1 MFAFLSHFLKI
12 YNHRKRL
19 ERFEN
24 SKKTVTNNQAF
35 IQQKSTFPCLQY
47 RKRTTRI
54 RITGRRNIP
63 GSYTL
68 KRKIT
73 CFVGTA
79 SGSGKRFASKFAK
92 TTFTS
97 EGFSNWKKA
106 LEKLATHETSDMHKE
121 AVSAHAIFIGQRQG
135 IDAVLFSKKQQQK
148 VVGREAMKVI
158 FDTSKTMARQAIA
171 FRGHTEVDS
180 NFYQIIR
187 LVARSGN
194 HCMQSWLEKKYDW
207 TSPESQNGILKVL
220 YRGVMAVL
228 LDSIK
233 CSPGGLFAVMVDDTT
248 DISNVEQMSLCLR
261 YVKDDLTV
269 SEIFLGFIETPSTT
283 GENMYKQLCDSL
295 NALGLSLDQ
304 CRGQGYDGSSNMIG
318 CLKGLATR
326 VSNDFPLA
334 VFSYCNGH
342 MLNLIVQDACK
353 EPHTVKALDLLRAVV
368 NFIKDSPKREASFAS
383 FSRLE
388 EHSGSVGLRPLCSTR
403 WVCRVPA
410 LKSFV
415 HNYERLMK
423 WFAELT
429 TAGSVSD
436 KRVALGYLNSL
447 RKFKN
452 YFSILLLQKIFT
464 TVHWTYLAIHKPN
477 LSITKC
483 TDKIGNLLAIL
494 KAECTAEAGASLY
507 HSCVQESRPV
517 ENGGIGILQPGVPRG
532 WRSCS
537 VDNVREFQP
546 QFQPNPPLNVLKIEE
561 YFVGLYVSTF
571 ESIIESIEGRY
582 KISPIALSIEKYLAA
597 TNETELE
604 ECGESISTIA
614 AHVGSNTL
622 QLKME
627 MKQFRRYEIE
637 TKIPPA
643 TCVDEIGITLSFNT
657 ALRTIL
663 QTLSNVVQLVLL
675 VPATTC
681 TQWRSQGGASR
692 GQAPVSAAEA
702 PVVAPIVGPTTSLV
716 PQVCPG

>member
-1 MFAFLSHFLKI
+1 
-12 YNHRKRL
+12 
-19 ERFEN
+19 
-24 SKKTVTNNQAF
+24 
-35 IQQKSTFPCLQY
+35 
-47 RKRTTRI
+47 
-54 RITGRRNIP
+54 
-63 GSYTL
+63 
-68 KRKIT
+68 
-73 CFVGTA
+73 
-79 SGSGKRFASKFAK
+79 
-92 TTFTS
+92 
-97 EGFSNWKKA
+97 
-106 LEKLATHETSDMHKE
+106 
-121 AVSAHAIFIGQRQG
+121 
-135 IDAVLFSKKQQQK
+135 
-148 VVGREAMKVI
+148 
-158 FDTSKTMARQAIA
+158 
-171 FRGHTEVDS
+171 
-180 NFYQIIR
+180 
-187 LVARSGN
+187 
-194 HCMQSWLEKKYDW
+194 
-207 TSPESQNGILKVL
+207 
-220 YRGVMAVL
+220 
-228 LDSIK
+228 
-233 CSPGGLFAVMVDDTT
+233 
-248 DISNVEQMSLCLR
+248 
-261 YVKDDLTV
+261 
-269 SEIFLGFIETPSTT
+269 
-283 GENMYKQLCDSL
+283 
-295 NALGLSLDQ
+295 
-304 CRGQGYDGSSNMIG
+304 
-318 CLKGLATR
+318 
-326 VSNDFPLA
+326 
-334 VFSYCNGH
+334 

-403 WVCRVPA
+403 WVCREPA

-464 TVHWTYLAIHKPN
+464 TVHWTHLAIQKPN
-477 LSITKC
+477 LSVTEC
-483 TDKIGNLLAIL
+483 TEKIGNLLAIL
-494 KAECTAEAGASLY
+494 KTECTAEAGACLY
-507 HSCVQESRPV
+507 HSCVQESRPI
-517 ENGGIGILQPGVPRG
+517 ENGGIGILQPEVPRG

-546 QFQPNPPLNVLKIEE
+546 QFQQNPPLNVLKIEE
-561 YFVGLYVSTF
+561 YSVGLYVSTF

-643 TCVDEIGITLSFNT
+643 TCVDEISSNT

-675 VPATTC
+675 IPATTC
-681 TQWRSQGGASR
+681 TPERTFSVLRRLKTYLRSTMTQARLNHLAVIHCNKDIADSLDLDQQIDEWREESSHRQNAVASLIE
-692 GQAPVSAAEA
+692 SKEWAA
-702 PVVAPIVGPTTSLV
+702 
-716 PQVCPG
+716 